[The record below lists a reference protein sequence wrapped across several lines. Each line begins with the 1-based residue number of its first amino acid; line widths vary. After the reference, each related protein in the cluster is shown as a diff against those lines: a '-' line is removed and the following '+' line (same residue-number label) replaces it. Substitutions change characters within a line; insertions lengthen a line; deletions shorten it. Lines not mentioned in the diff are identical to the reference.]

1 MEAIADRSAAAK
13 RSLEGQGQS
22 SQFWLLGETVNYIWK
37 HSVTTINE
45 QLGPEFWNRFRKIAE
60 DVGCK
65 VSVHNRKS
73 LKNVHGG
80 WGHYSLTI
88 MGRHRSRLYKQL
100 CDRLQ
105 DAGLHNDE
113 EAPPARNGR
122 GGLRSVLETGTRRH
136 AAHQET
142 FLTLRPGP
150 GGETPARPPT
160 KARVLT
166 LLPNRSVRS
175 ERAPPPGR

>member
-1 MEAIADRSAAAK
+1 MEVIVDRSATAK

-22 SQFWLLGETVNYIWK
+22 SQFWLLGETVDYIWK

-45 QLGPEFWNRFRKIAE
+45 QLGLEFWNRFRKIAE

-88 MGRHRSRLYKQL
+88 MGRHRSHLYKQL
-100 CDRLQ
+100 CDHLQ
-105 DAGLHNDE
+105 DAG
-113 EAPPARNGR
+113 
-122 GGLRSVLETGTRRH
+122 GGLGVLQV
-136 AAHQET
+136 AW
-142 FLTLRPGP
+142 TLRQRREPHP
-150 GGETPARPPT
+150 PESEEQDRKSTTPINVRWVFVPCA
-160 KARVLT
+160 
-166 LLPNRSVRS
+166 LPWTVAINT
-175 ERAPPPGR
+175 